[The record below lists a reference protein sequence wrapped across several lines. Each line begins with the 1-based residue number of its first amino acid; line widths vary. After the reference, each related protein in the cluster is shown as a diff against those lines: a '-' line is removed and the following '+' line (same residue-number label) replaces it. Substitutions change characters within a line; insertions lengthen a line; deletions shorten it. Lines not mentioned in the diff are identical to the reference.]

1 MMDNTLKSNLAG
13 LTDIQR
19 RAVYW
24 DDGALL
30 VLAGP
35 GSGKTRVLTCR
46 IARLLDESRDQRFRI
61 LALTFTN
68 KAANEMVE
76 RVAALAPGLEA
87 RANINTFH
95 GFCAQVLRQ
104 HGSHLGIK
112 PDFAIYSRAADRR
125 AVLEDALR
133 REGSLDEGHDDL
145 RFLPLIDHL
154 KSRLVGPEQAEAY
167 VESMAGSGPQVAS
180 RVAHAY
186 SLYENELRRANALDF
201 NSLIFE
207 AHRLF
212 AYRAMTRLYQT
223 AYRYWLIDEF
233 QDTNGAQY
241 ALLRRMAGESFRK
254 VFTVADDDQTIYE
267 WNGANVRRIGDLVK
281 DFSCDVV
288 QLPTNFRCP
297 PGVVEAG
304 NRLVVY
310 NALRAWPKQPAT
322 AAEAHSAYSDE
333 GQIQYREFTTDADE
347 VAGVAGEIERL
358 DFEARSGTAVLA
370 RTRALIE
377 AMHGALTARAVPSVI
392 TTRRDDFLSPQM
404 RWLVACLKQIN
415 RPLDRRNMTRL
426 AEAFNGFASPAL
438 DSDVL
443 VPRSEA
449 EGINYLEVWTNAV
462 RRAEVPRSTRQMV
475 DIIANLSAGH
485 IELPNA
491 IDQVL
496 SHFEEDNPDEDLKD
510 DLSTWQRIRREIRS
524 ARGALPLG
532 QFLQEMELRS
542 KEPVPVPGTVLLMTI
557 HGAKGLEFETVYLI
571 GMAEEVLPSWHSVKK
586 GDGSAAIEEERRGCF
601 VAITRTRK
609 RLVLSRARQYRGWPK
624 DPSRFL
630 QEMGCLDESI
640 PGQAG
645 DGIG

>member
-1 MMDNTLKSNLAG
+1 MMDDTLKSNLAA

-112 PDFAIYSRAADRR
+112 PDFAIYSQTADRQ
-125 AVLEDALR
+125 AVLEDALQ

-167 VESMAGSGPQVAS
+167 VESMAGSCPQVAS

-186 SLYENELRRANALDF
+186 SLYGKELRRANALDF

-241 ALLRRMAGESFRK
+241 SLLRRMAGESFRK

-297 PGVVEAG
+297 PCVVEAG

-322 AAEAHSAYSDE
+322 AAAAHSAYSDE
-333 GQIQYREFTTDADE
+333 GQIQYREFTTDEDE

-358 DFEARSGTAVLA
+358 DVEARSGTAVLA

-377 AMHGALTARAVPSVI
+377 AMHRALTARAVPSVI

-462 RRAEVPRSTRQMV
+462 RRAEVPRSTGQMA

-485 IELPNA
+485 IELPDA

-496 SHFEEDNPDEDLKD
+496 SHFEDDNPDEDLKD

-557 HGAKGLEFETVYLI
+557 HGAKGLEFDTVYLI

-601 VAITRTRK
+601 VAITRTRN
-609 RLVLSRARQYRGWPK
+609 RLILSRAREYRGWPK

-630 QEMGCLDESI
+630 EEMGGL
-640 PGQAG
+640 GNQLAG
-645 DGIG
+645 DGVESVR